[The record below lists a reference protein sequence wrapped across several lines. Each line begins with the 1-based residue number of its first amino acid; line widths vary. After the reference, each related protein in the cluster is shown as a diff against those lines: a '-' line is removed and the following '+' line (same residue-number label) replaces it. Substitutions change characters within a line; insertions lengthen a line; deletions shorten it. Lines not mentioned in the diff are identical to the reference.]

1 MAARASWWRSRPWAS
16 SLTSLR
22 MAESREPAFLIAAG
36 GTAGHVLPALAVA
49 DALRERGARVT
60 FAGSPDRAEAR
71 LVPQA
76 GYELDTF
83 RVSGLPRRPGLKQAR
98 AALHDLAAPAA
109 CDRIRR
115 RLNPDAV
122 LGGGGYVAGPMV
134 VAAARRRIPAALT
147 EADAEL
153 GLANRLAAPFAKR
166 VFLSYPIPGRKPPKY
181 VVTGRPIPDNARR
194 VPLDEARAQLGLP
207 AEGPVLLVAGARAG
221 ARALNEFAVETFGT
235 SGPAVLHVSGER
247 DFDRL
252 RPRVSRPDYVLLPV
266 LDGLGAAYGAA
277 DLALMRSGSTV
288 WELAAAGL
296 PAVLVPYPFATAD
309 HQTKNAR
316 YFESAG
322 GAIVIPESELGRVP
336 ETARSLLDDPDR
348 LGKMSAAMLSVARP
362 DAAEQIAEELRALAA
377 ARG

>member
-1 MAARASWWRSRPWAS
+1 MQ
-16 SLTSLR
+16 
-22 MAESREPAFLIAAG
+22 EREQEAPVFLIAAG
-36 GTAGHVLPALAVA
+36 GTAGHVLPALAIA
-49 DALRERGARVT
+49 QELRDRGARVT

-71 LVPQA
+71 LVPEA
-76 GYELDTF
+76 GFELDTF
-83 RVSGLPRRPGLKQAR
+83 RVSGLPRRPGVEQAR
-98 AALHDLAAPAA
+98 AALHALAAPAA
-109 CDRIRR
+109 CERILARR
-115 RLNPDAV
+115 RPDAV

-134 VAAARRRIPAALT
+134 LAAARRRIPAALT
-147 EADAEL
+147 EADAQL

-181 VVTGRPIPDNARR
+181 VVTGRAIPDNARP
-194 VPLDEARAQLGLP
+194 VPRDRARAELGLP
-207 AEGPVLLVAGARAG
+207 PEGPVLLVAGARAG
-221 ARALNEFAVETFGT
+221 ARSLNELAVEAFGE

-247 DFDRL
+247 DYDAL
-252 RPRVSRPDYVLLPV
+252 RMHVSRKDYVLLPV
-266 LDGLGAAYGAA
+266 LDGLGAAYGAS

-316 YFESAG
+316 YFEAAG
-322 GAIVIPESELGRVP
+322 GAIVIPESELGRAP

-348 LGKMSAAMLSVARP
+348 LDRMSAGMRSVARP